1 MKKSLSI
8 FFIILLGL
16 SLNMHAQ
23 TETEYKISITANVG
37 LSLVGSLIDVSDL
50 DATADYSTKVLP
62 AGQISADY
70 FVTNWLSM
78 GVAGSYQFMQIN
90 YTNYGD
96 NNVDFSTNID
106 RINVAFRPL
115 FHYVNKGRVDMY
127 SGLRLGLTNWG
138 INTTE
143 TVQNYEPTDYIS
155 FNSGTVFAPQLVA
168 FGIRGY
174 FTDFIGANV
183 EFAIG
188 APHYISGGI
197 SLRL

>member
-1 MKKSLSI
+1 MKKTLSLIVIVILSLSI
-8 FFIILLGL
+8 NLQ
-16 SLNMHAQ
+16 AQ
-23 TETEYKISITANVG
+23 EKSEHKISITGNVG

-50 DATADYSTKVLP
+50 DAAAEYSTKVLP
-62 AGQISADY
+62 AAQLSADY

-90 YTNYGD
+90 YTDYGD
-96 NNVDFSTNID
+96 NNVDFSTNIN

-143 TVQNYEPTDYIS
+143 TVENYEATDYIS
-155 FNSGTVFAPQLVA
+155 FNSGTLFAPQLVA

-174 FTDFIGANV
+174 FTDFIGANI

-197 SLRL
+197 TLRL